1 MGDDDEKMGDAS
13 LPPLTFGAAGASGD
27 WAADVEHEHEASG
40 RNADVLELEREKAR
54 KRAERFGQAFKEPSK
69 KTLAGAHGL
78 LSRKEVLA
86 VRKEHA
92 MKKAARGGQFV
103 TGIDLFDPEEEAK
116 RAARAAKFGAMLD
129 AAPEQ
134 AAFAFGPAAALR
146 AELDRF
152 AIGSPDYP
160 DRSTTLVALLDAF
173 AGAEAELTGP
183 GIRGTARLALGPAR
197 ADVLALAAPNAAL
210 FPQGRDLFLAAEGR
224 LAALPRTTRL
234 REV

>member
-86 VRKEHA
+86 VRKERA

-134 AAFAFGPAAALR
+134 RALAERRSAERAARDARPRRR
-146 AELDRF
+146 ATPTR
-152 AIGSPDYP
+152 PW
-160 DRSTTLVALLDAF
+160 T
-173 AGAEAELTGP
+173 
-183 GIRGTARLALGPAR
+183 PAR
-197 ADVLALAAPNAAL
+197 RRRTRSRIAWIPNSTRC
-210 FPQGRDLFLAAEGR
+210 GV
-224 LAALPRTTRL
+224 TTRYTCTAWTT
-234 REV
+234 

>member
-54 KRAERFGQAFKEPSK
+54 KRAERFGQEFKEPSK

-78 LSRKEVLA
+78 LSCKEVLA
-86 VRKEHA
+86 MRKEQA

-129 AAPEQ
+129 AALEQ
-134 AAFAFGPAAALR
+134 SARREARSAEQPPRDAGVR
-146 AELDRF
+146 AGGRRRRVHGRRRGG
-152 AIGSPDYP
+152 AGHARGS
-160 DRSTTLVALLDAF
+160 RGSRTRRGVA
-173 AGAEAELTGP
+173 
-183 GIRGTARLALGPAR
+183 
-197 ADVLALAAPNAAL
+197 
-210 FPQGRDLFLAAEGR
+210 
-224 LAALPRTTRL
+224 
-234 REV
+234 